1 MDPNIWGP
9 KLWFMIHTIALNYPD
24 NPTYQDRRSHEEFY
38 NSLKYVIP
46 CEKCRI
52 HYTQRLKRM
61 PIINHLDNSNTLFK
75 YTIDLH
81 NQVNKSLNK
90 KIYSYEEVMEIYKS
104 HYNNT
109 SLRKKYFTLKN
120 ILLVLG
126 VSFAIA
132 GTVIYIKKR
141 YPKRLIKC

>member
-1 MDPNIWGP
+1 MDPTVCGP
-9 KLWFMIHTIALNYPD
+9 KLWFMIHTIAINYPD
-24 NPTYQDRRSHEEFY
+24 NPTYQDKRSHEEFY

-46 CEKCRI
+46 CEKCRV

-61 PIINHLDNSNTLFK
+61 PIINHLDNSDALFR

-90 KIYSYEEVMEIYKS
+90 KIYSYEEVMKIYKN
-104 HYNNT
+104 HYNK
-109 SLRKKYFTLKN
+109 SSISKKYFTLKN
-120 ILLVLG
+120 MIIGLVS
-126 VSFAIA
+126 VFAIA
-132 GTVIYIKKR
+132 GIVIYIKKR